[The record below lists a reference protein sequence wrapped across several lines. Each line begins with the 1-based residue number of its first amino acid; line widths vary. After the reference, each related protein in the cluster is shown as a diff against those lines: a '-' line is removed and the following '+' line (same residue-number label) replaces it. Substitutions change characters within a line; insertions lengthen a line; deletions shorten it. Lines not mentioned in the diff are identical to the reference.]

1 PLAVDGKGPPPLD
14 DDVDGQ
20 AVQPRRERR
29 FPAKLPEL
37 LPCADEDVLRDLV
50 GLVAPEHPARE
61 AVNPPDVRPVEA
73 LEGGR
78 VPRGRQGDIVL
89 EPGSRRRFAA
99 QRHHRRR
106 HSPSFDLAEASPEPR
121 RGASTTNDWTG
132 AA

>member
-1 PLAVDGKGPPPLD
+1 AVDGKGPPPLD
-14 DDVDGQ
+14 DDVYGQ

-37 LPCADEDVLRDLV
+37 LPRADEDVLRDLV

-78 VPRGRQGDIVL
+78 VPGGRQGDVVL
-89 EPGSRRRFAA
+89 EPASDRRVRA

-106 HSPSFDLAEASPEPR
+106 RYRHYKRLDGESLAD
-121 RGASTTNDWTG
+121 G
-132 AA
+132 